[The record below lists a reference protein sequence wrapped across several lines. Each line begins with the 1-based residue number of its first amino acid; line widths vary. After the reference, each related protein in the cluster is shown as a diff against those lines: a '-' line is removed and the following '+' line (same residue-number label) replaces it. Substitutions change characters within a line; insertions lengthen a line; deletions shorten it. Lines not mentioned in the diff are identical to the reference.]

1 MRLNGGW
8 TLPLME
14 KPHSTHIRTLPSR
27 LEDSLHSLNLS
38 IQQEMMPSQNFIEQ
52 VINNE
57 EMSARIAKPNNA
69 L

>member
-1 MRLNGGW
+1 
-8 TLPLME
+8 ME
-14 KPHSTHIRTLPSR
+14 KPHSTRIRTLSSR

-52 VINNE
+52 VLNNE
-57 EMSARIAKPNNA
+57 EMSSRIAKPNNA

>member
-1 MRLNGGW
+1 
-8 TLPLME
+8 ME
-14 KPHSTHIRTLPSR
+14 KPHSTHIRTLSSR

-38 IQQEMMPSQNFIEQ
+38 IQQEMMPSQNFMEQ